1 MLEGKAATMHEFDP
15 MVVAWCLACVQVV
28 GLASAWL
35 ARITSRSDRHTSC
48 QVLFICCLALV
59 GMVTMVALSLGEG
72 AFLISGTTL
81 SILVLTTT
89 WDFGG
94 AKHMAAS

>member
-1 MLEGKAATMHEFDP
+1 MLEFEP
-15 MVVAWCLACVQVV
+15 VVVAWCLACVQVV

-35 ARITSRSDRHTSC
+35 ARLSARSTRQASC
-48 QVLFICCLALV
+48 ERLFFCCLALV
-59 GMVTMVALSLGEG
+59 GMVTMVAFSLGAG

-81 SILVLTTT
+81 SIMVLTTT

-94 AKHMAAS
+94 ARRVAASQ